1 MLGNMNWTA
10 TAAILLALAV
20 SIGAFG
26 AHGLQGRLDTY
37 SLGIYEKAV
46 FYHFI
51 HALGML
57 AVPLLVRARL
67 ISESAGSWT
76 GWLLLAGI
84 VLFSGSLY
92 VLAITGIR
100 TLGAITPFGGASF
113 IAAWIV
119 LAVCALRSRAN

>member
-1 MLGNMNWTA
+1 MNWTA
-10 TAAILLALAV
+10 TAAIMLALAV

-26 AHGLQGRLDTY
+26 AHGLQGRLDPY
-37 SLGIYEKAV
+37 STTIYEKAV

-57 AVPLLVRARL
+57 AVPLLVRAGL
-67 ISESAGSWT
+67 ISESTGTWT

>member
-1 MLGNMNWTA
+1 MNWTA
-10 TAAILLALAV
+10 TAAIMLSLAV
-20 SIGAFG
+20 AIGAFG
-26 AHGLQGRLDTY
+26 AHGLQGKLDAY
-37 SLGIYEKAV
+37 STGIYEKGV

-57 AVPLLVRARL
+57 AVPLFVRAGL
-67 ISESAGSWT
+67 ISKGAGAWT

-92 VLAITGIR
+92 VLAITGVR

-119 LAVCALRSRAN
+119 LAVCASLSRSH

>member
-1 MLGNMNWTA
+1 MNWTA
-10 TAAILLALAV
+10 TAAIMLALAV

-26 AHGLQGRLDTY
+26 AHGLQGRLDAY
-37 SLGIYEKAV
+37 SMGIYERAV

-57 AVPLLVRARL
+57 AVPLLVRAGL
-67 ISESAGSWT
+67 ISESAGAWA

-92 VLAITGIR
+92 VLAISGVR

-113 IAAWIV
+113 IAAWLV
-119 LAVCALRSRAN
+119 LAVCALRSRSG

>member
-1 MLGNMNWTA
+1 MNWTA
-10 TAAILLALAV
+10 TAAIMLALAV

-26 AHGLQGRLDTY
+26 AHGLQGRLDAY

-46 FYHFI
+46 LYHFI

-57 AVPLLVRARL
+57 AVPLLVQAGL
-67 ISESAGSWT
+67 ISSAAGKWT

-92 VLAITGIR
+92 LLAITGVR
-100 TLGAITPFGGASF
+100 TLGAVTPFGGVSF
-113 IAAWIV
+113 IAAWV
-119 LAVCALRSRAN
+119 TLAVCALLSRRS